1 MTLPTFL
8 YMENASPAEKAEVER
23 VIEGVDRS
31 DNAVNAVLARI
42 NASDAVS
49 RAAAVAHNFVDEAKS
64 AMESMPDIPARR
76 SLLDLADF
84 VIQREY

>member
-1 MTLPTFL
+1 
-8 YMENASPAEKAEVER
+8 

-31 DNAVNAVLARI
+31 DDAVNAVLGRI

-49 RAAAVAHNFVDEAKS
+49 RAAQVAHTFVDEAKS
-64 AMESMPDIPARR
+64 AIETLPDVPARR
-76 SLLDLADF
+76 SLWDLADF